1 MAIIANI
8 PINNIVNRLN
18 TGCCAE
24 SDNDCPICF
33 HDMLF
38 PKQVSCCK
46 RRFHED
52 CLNKW
57 YSKSPTCPNCRAPK
71 DKAQNVIQ
79 PNSILQSFYNFYN
92 NEFRN
97 TVLPKTVGID
107 REIDEICRK
116 YSYMIR
122 VEFIQRHQGR
132 MINELAK
139 LYKNRNAQRFNE
151 EIKHYIDNPV
161 PKKRGRPLGSKNK
174 PKNPLEIM
182 VKKESRQEK
191 EKKERENRIVNMI
204 KEYNIIGKRKQQQE
218 ELNQAIA
225 KKNEADRI
233 AKEELA
239 KKNEADRI
247 AKEELAKKKEAE
259 HIAKEE
265 LAKKKEAERI
275 AKEELKLNPVKMAG
289 NAALKRA
296 IIGILDKGG
305 YGK

>member
-79 PNSILQSFYNFYN
+79 PNSTLQSFYNFYN

-218 ELNQAIA
+218 ELNQATRSM
-225 KKNEADRI
+225 DLPRSR
-233 AKEELA
+233 LSFP
-239 KKNEADRI
+239 
-247 AKEELAKKKEAE
+247 L
-259 HIAKEE
+259 
-265 LAKKKEAERI
+265 LT
-275 AKEELKLNPVKMAG
+275 KLLRLLMLLLRLLRQSRRHLRVLTAMHRLITMRRPRRRG
-289 NAALKRA
+289 
-296 IIGILDKGG
+296 
-305 YGK
+305 

>member
-1 MAIIANI
+1 MALVASI
-8 PINNIVNRLN
+8 PINQV
-18 TGCCAE
+18 CCAE
-24 SDNDCPICF
+24 SENECPICF

-38 PKQVSCCK
+38 PKQVPCCK

-57 YSKSPTCPNCRAPK
+57 YAKSPTCPNCRASKKKGIDPK
-71 DKAQNVIQ
+71 S
-79 PNSILQSFYNFYN
+79 PYFMLQLFYNYYN
-92 NEFRN
+92 RENKN
-97 TVLPKTVGID
+97 MIIPKTVGID
-107 REIDEICRK
+107 KDIDEICNK
-116 YSYMIR
+116 YAYYRRI
-122 VEFIQRHQGR
+122 EFIEKYQGK

-139 LYKNRNAQRFNE
+139 LYKNRNSQRFNE
-151 EIKHYIDNPV
+151 EINHYIDNPV

-182 VKKESRQEK
+182 VKKESWQEK

-225 KKNEADRI
+225 KKKEDECI
-233 AKEELA
+233 AKEELES
-239 KKNEADRI
+239 NQ
-247 AKEELAKKKEAE
+247 
-259 HIAKEE
+259 
-265 LAKKKEAERI
+265 
-275 AKEELKLNPVKMAG
+275 VKMAG

-305 YGK
+305 YDK